1 MESKHH
7 HRPRKSFE
15 IITLSHEIMN
25 EFSLLVGTVETR
37 PRVQQTLSLRSR
49 FRVLYCPPLTLQD
62 ARGVPPP
69 RARQGGRCTTSA
81 WFVPQG
87 AYG

>member
-49 FRVLYCPPLTLQD
+49 FRVLYCQRLVRA
-62 ARGVPPP
+62 ARRVW
-69 RARQGGRCTTSA
+69 ANSLACAVSH
-81 WFVPQG
+81 G
-87 AYG
+87 A